1 LAKVFIGKNH
11 KSKQKEVIKFKQEK
25 IILTN
30 HEPGLSPTAEELS
43 KVVLARIG
51 LMPRKKGS
59 TDKMHQT
66 LLELYERSKQSY
78 RKKKPE
84 LAIMTVE
91 DMGVFA
97 GISRQTMYDY
107 LGRWTELGIITKTS
121 FVNEGKVVI
130 GYKLNGNTLER
141 AFERSMNI
149 VMDNLNETQKLIREL
164 QRSVKNEK
172 IAETQKINAIDS
184 QESLVEA

>member
-1 LAKVFIGKNH
+1 M
-11 KSKQKEVIKFKQEK
+11 SKFAQEK

-30 HEPGLSPTAEELS
+30 HEPGLNPTADELS
-43 KVVLARIG
+43 KVILARIG

-66 LLELYERSKQSY
+66 LLELYERSKDSY

-91 DMGVFA
+91 DMGAFA

-121 FVNEGKVVI
+121 FVNDGKVLI
-130 GYKLNGNTLER
+130 GYRLNGNTLEK
-141 AFERSMNI
+141 AFERSMSV

-164 QRSVKNEK
+164 QRFVKNEK
-172 IAETQKINAIDS
+172 ISETQKINAIDA
-184 QESLVEA
+184 EDDTKPVVEA